1 MTMPSFEFYRVDPLT
16 GCNNFLS
23 FVEVLD
29 HLSSGDGKQSF
40 SILYLDLNHLKML
53 NDTKGHSY
61 GDSAI
66 RWLGIVLQEESHS
79 PTYRIG
85 GDEFAVILTGGTHA
99 NYEELLN
106 GVFARLNREGEQLEI
121 PAPAARI
128 ALIHYDHNGQFSKN
142 DVMFHLWEATLDV
155 KTNQDGT
162 VKQYMA
168 YDLIGSENWLHQ
180 NQQDTNGR
188 SHETLHWIANQ
199 AVHRIL
205 QMGRAIDA
213 AQKASYLDSISGLP
227 NMQAALLK
235 LEKEIVAKQP
245 FSILL
250 IDGDNIRRYNSI
262 SYAAGDEMIQNM
274 GAVLSGKLRPGDFVA
289 RWRTGDEFIVILP
302 NTSGPGA
309 KIVGERFCTAIRE
322 ASKAW
327 KFPTS
332 ISIGIATYPKHG
344 DNVNALVDVAEAAN
358 KRAKDEGKDR
368 VILAELEVL
377 SKKDSQA

>member
-1 MTMPSFEFYRVDPLT
+1 MSTFSAEFYRFDPLT

-29 HLSSGDGKQSF
+29 RLSSQHGKQPF
-40 SILYLDLNHLKML
+40 SILYLDMNHLKML

-66 RWLGIVLQEESHS
+66 RWLGIVLQEESQS

-85 GDEFAVILTGGTHA
+85 GDEFTVILTGGTHA

-106 GVFARLNREGEQLEI
+106 RVFARLNREGEQLEI

-128 ALIHYDHNGQFSKN
+128 ALIHYDHNGHFSIN

-155 KTNQDGT
+155 QTNQDRT
-162 VKQYMA
+162 VNQYLA
-168 YDLIGSENWLHQ
+168 SDLIGSENWLHE
-180 NQQDTNGR
+180 NHQDTNGH

-205 QMGRAIDA
+205 QMGKAIDV

-235 LEKEIVAKQP
+235 LEKEIAAKQP

-309 KIVGERFCTAIRE
+309 KIVGERFCSAIRE
-322 ASKAW
+322 ASTAW
-327 KFPTS
+327 KFPTT
-332 ISIGIATYPKHG
+332 ISIGIAIYPKHG
-344 DNVNALVDVAEAAN
+344 GHTNDLVDVAELAN

-368 VILAELEVL
+368 VFLAE
-377 SKKDSQA
+377 